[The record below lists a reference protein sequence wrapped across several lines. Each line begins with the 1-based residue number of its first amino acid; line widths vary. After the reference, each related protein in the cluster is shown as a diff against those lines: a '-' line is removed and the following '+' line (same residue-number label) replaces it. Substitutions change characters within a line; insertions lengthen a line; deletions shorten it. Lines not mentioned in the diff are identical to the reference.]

1 MFNKIFRIVLALV
14 VAMTLAFASTALAAE
29 TTYEKRFEE
38 MDTNDDSYLDREEFI
53 ANYEGVD
60 AEKTFE
66 KIDKD
71 KSNTLSKEEWVE
83 YKSKKKDKERKDKS
97 E

>member
-29 TTYEKRFEE
+29 TTFEKRFEE
-38 MDTNDDSYLDREEFI
+38 MDTNDDSYVDREEFI

-83 YKSKKKDKERKDKS
+83 YKSKKKDKDRKDKS

>member
-29 TTYEKRFEE
+29 TTFEKRFEE
-38 MDTNDDSYLDREEFI
+38 MDTNDDSYVDREEFI

-71 KSNTLSKEEWVE
+71 KSNTLSKEEWGE
-83 YKSKKKDKERKDKS
+83 YKSKKKDKDRKDKS